1 MAFSNDIALHIFNAD
16 LGYSSGVNLFES
28 RLPGTPVNAV
38 AIYETGG
45 QSQEADR
52 YIEDMRHPS
61 FNVLVRNDDYAT
73 GMALANN
80 IKREFHDLIG
90 RAVGGTFFFYCF
102 AVGEPRHLGQDE
114 QGADL
119 ISIDF
124 DCKVRDA

>member
-1 MAFSNDIALHIFNAD
+1 MVFSNDIATHIFNAD
-16 LGYSSGVNLFES
+16 LGYSPGVNIFES

-45 QSQEADR
+45 TSQLADK
-52 YIEDMRHPS
+52 YITEIRHPS
-61 FNVLVRNDDYAT
+61 FNILVRNDDYAT
-73 GMALANN
+73 GMTLAKN
-80 IKREFHDLIG
+80 IKSEFHRLIN
-90 RAVGGTFFFYCF
+90 RTVGNTFFFYCF

-124 DCKVRDA
+124 DCKVRNA